1 MGFDGVM
8 QGLGMLCQI
17 VLIDLLLSGDNAV
30 VIALACRS
38 LPPEQKREVI
48 FIGTLAGV
56 VMRVLLTFA
65 ATFLLALPSL
75 KLIGGFALIYIALK
89 LLADQ
94 NDPEAHSALNKY
106 ANAKAELWSAVR
118 VVVFADIVMS
128 IDNVVGLAAVAQ
140 GNILFLIVGLL
151 LSVPLLMY
159 GSLFVSKLLNQ
170 YSILVPIVGAMLG
183 WIAGDI
189 AISDPLIAD
198 WVNTQSPAL
207 TFVVPLLCAVYVLYQ
222 GKILNEARPKLANS
236 VDSSLPETI
245 GRDTA
250 IPVAP
255 YSEVSAPTAQQ
266 SSQITHAKKTAD
278 FDFQQFLKSTLA
290 FYRRKKVLVL
300 AAAIALALILV
311 FSLFGKAMMPAP
323 TGLTRYECP
332 GYEGPFSLYYHHAAN
347 HVQLRSGRHVV
358 HGTLDSA
365 GNVGNGKIVWE
376 DNVSNT
382 LGFAPPD
389 SITEGDKSLTING
402 GYFVDIP
409 CTVSP

>member
-8 QGLGMLCQI
+8 QGFGMLCQI

-94 NDPEAHSALNKY
+94 NDPDAHSALNKY

-222 GKILNEARPKLANS
+222 GKILNEARPKLVNS
-236 VDSSLPETI
+236 VGSSLPETI

-266 SSQITHAKKTAD
+266 SSQITHAKKAAD
-278 FDFQQFLKSTLA
+278 FDFRQFLKSTLA

>member
-1 MGFDGVM
+1 MNGVM
-8 QGLGMLCQI
+8 QAFVILSQ
-17 VLIDLLLSGDNAV
+17 VFLIDLLLSGDNAV

-48 FIGTLAGV
+48 FIGTLAGIAL
-56 VMRVLLTFA
+56 RVLLTFA
-65 ATFLLALPSL
+65 ATFLLTIPSL

-89 LLADQ
+89 LLVDQ
-94 NDPEAHSALNKY
+94 DDPDAHLKLNKY
-106 ANAKAELWSAVR
+106 ANANDKLWSAVR

-140 GNILFLIVGLL
+140 GNIVFLIFGLL

-159 GSLFVSKLLNQ
+159 GSLFVSKLLSQ

-222 GKILNEARPKLANS
+222 GKILSEARPKL
-236 VDSSLPETI
+236 DSSLPEMNWHNEMI
-245 GRDTA
+245 LVAPSKDEA
-250 IPVAP
+250 IPLP
-255 YSEVSAPTAQQ
+255 EK
-266 SSQITHAKKTAD
+266 IEAKKPVD
-278 FDFQQFLKSTLA
+278 FDFEHFLNSSLE
-290 FYRRKKVLVL
+290 FYRRKKVLINL
-300 AAAIALALILV
+300 AAVVVPLILF
-311 FSLFGKAMMPAP
+311 FSLFGRAIMPAP
-323 TGLTRYECP
+323 AGLVSYECP
-332 GYEGPFSLYYHHAAN
+332 GYESPFHVYYQHGVN

-358 HGTLDSA
+358 D
-365 GNVGNGKIVWE
+365 GNFHNSKIEWE
-376 DNVSNT
+376 DNVSNA

-389 SITEGDKSLTING
+389 AITEGDKSLTING

-409 CTVSP
+409 CAISP